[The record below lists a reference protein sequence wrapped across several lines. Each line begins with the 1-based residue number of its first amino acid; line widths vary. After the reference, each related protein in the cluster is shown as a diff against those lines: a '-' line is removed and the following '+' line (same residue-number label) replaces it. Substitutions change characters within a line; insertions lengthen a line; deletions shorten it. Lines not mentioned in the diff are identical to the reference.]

1 MKYLPRK
8 PKNHSNMSV
17 YTIFNTTDFTND
29 HMLKL
34 LTTQIALKARVRFD
48 NSPN

>member
-8 PKNHSNMSV
+8 PKDRSNMSV
-17 YTIFNTTDFTND
+17 YTIFNDTDFTND

-34 LTTQIALKARVRFD
+34 LTTQIALKARVRVD
-48 NSPN
+48 SSPN